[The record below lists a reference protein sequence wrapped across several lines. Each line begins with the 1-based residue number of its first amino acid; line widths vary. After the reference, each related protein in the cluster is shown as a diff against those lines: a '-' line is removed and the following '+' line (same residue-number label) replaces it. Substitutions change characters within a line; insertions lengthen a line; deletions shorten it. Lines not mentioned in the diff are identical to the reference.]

1 MRGCTLAIHP
11 HHLSRGWV
19 ALETHRG
26 AAASIAHATW
36 PCRAGGLRRRHRGH
50 AHETASSRWGR
61 LPPGWQ
67 VGGGGTGGWLRQRAP
82 LQTAASAL
90 TTAHAAAAAAGTLSV
105 GQRPPPLGFPRSMRV
120 FPQVA
125 RKIGLGRRVDITS
138 RLVQKKHTR
147 LAQQQ
152 PRKRLAHL
160 PPATQ
165 LSAPCLPGILCETQP
180 PKNPGNA
187 RVLVVPAG
195 SLKVLRR

>member
-1 MRGCTLAIHP
+1 MQHGRVGQGGCA
-11 HHLSRGWV
+11 V
-19 ALETHRG
+19 ATVGTRTRPRQAAG
-26 AAASIAHATW
+26 AA
-36 PCRAGGLRRRHRGH
+36 CHRDG
-50 AHETASSRWGR
+50 RW
-61 LPPGWQ
+61 
-67 VGGGGTGGWLRQRAP
+67 GGGGTGGWLRQRAP